1 MMIYKLQRAEYR
13 VRKKEW
19 KTIATFDTFDA
30 AEEHLM
36 NLPYRERVVYDWRI
50 YEDFEER
57 RAM

>member
-1 MMIYKLQRAEYR
+1 MMHYKLQRAEYKT
-13 VRKKEW
+13 RKKEW
-19 KTIATFDTFDA
+19 RTVAEFDSFEA

-36 NLPYRERVVYDWRI
+36 NLPYRERSAYDWRI